1 MFRARRPRRVTLYRS
16 HALLMPG
23 GRTTHHCVKMPDYE
37 NPMEGP
43 KHMAQ
48 GWAIRAQKLRTVQK

>member
-1 MFRARRPRRVTLYRS
+1 MTLYRS